1 MTKAQVYKTLV
12 KVEKA
17 WEKMSGRNQDIE
29 RLKDY
34 TEAKLKKNLIESNG
48 KKFRDMWND
57 QYCE

>member
-12 KVEKA
+12 KANEG

-29 RLKDY
+29 DLKNY
-34 TEAKLKKNLIESNG
+34 TEAKLKKSLMQMNG
-48 KKFRDMWND
+48 KKLRDMWND